1 MDAVIALLP
10 GDGIGPEVTAE
21 ARKALDAVAGRFGH
35 DFEFRPYLIGGAAL
49 DAQGLPLPRETLKG
63 CGDCDA
69 VLFGAVGGPR
79 WDKEAPDKRPERG
92 LLSLRKALG
101 LYANLRPATLLKP
114 LREACPLKDALLE
127 ASSFDAS
134 PTFDML
140 ILRELTGGIYFGSR
154 GRKDDGRSA
163 YDTESYSYRE
173 IERLL
178 RVAFDAAAGRRGKL
192 CVVDKANVLESS
204 RLWREVAKDL
214 EPGYPG
220 VKLDFMYVDNC
231 AMQLL
236 RAPGQF
242 DVIATSNLFG
252 DILSDE
258 ASALTGSIGMLPSAS
273 LGEESL
279 KGLGRMGLYEPIHG
293 SAPDIAGQDKANPL
307 GAILS
312 AAMLLRY
319 SLGLAEEAAAVE
331 SAVLRVLEEGYR
343 SVDLATFATPHPR
356 RAGTRKM
363 GNLIAG
369 RISRPAGD

>member
-79 WDKEAPDKRPERG
+79 WDKEAPEKRPERG

-154 GRKDDGRSA
+154 GRKDEGRSA

-192 CVVDKANVLESS
+192 CVVDKANVRESS

>member
-35 DFEFRPYLIGGAAL
+35 AFEFRPYLIGGAAL

-114 LREACPLKDALLE
+114 LREACALKDALLE

>member
-35 DFEFRPYLIGGAAL
+35 AFEFRPYLIGGAAL

-356 RAGTRKM
+356 RAGTREM
-363 GNLIAG
+363 GNLIAD

>member
-35 DFEFRPYLIGGAAL
+35 AFEFRLYLIGGAAL

>member
-1 MDAVIALLP
+1 MNAAIALLP

-21 ARKALDAVAGRFGH
+21 ARKVLDAVAGRFGH
-35 DFEFRPYLIGGAAL
+35 HFDFRQYLIGGSAL
-49 DAQGLPLPRETLKG
+49 DAEGLPLPRETLTG
-63 CGDCDA
+63 CGECDA

-79 WDKEAPDKRPERG
+79 WDAVSPDKRPERG

-101 LYANLRPATLLKP
+101 LYANLRPATLLSP
-114 LREACPLKDALLE
+114 LQEACPLKNSVLQASSHDGS
-127 ASSFDAS
+127 SSFD
-134 PTFDML
+134 MV
-140 ILRELTGGIYFGSR
+140 IVRELTGGIYFGSR
-154 GRKDDGRSA
+154 GRKDSGRSA
-163 YDTESYSYRE
+163 FDTETYSYRE

-178 RVAFDAAAGRRGKL
+178 RVAFDAAAERRGKL

-204 RLWREVAKDL
+204 RLWREVAKNL
-214 EPGYPG
+214 EPEYPK
-220 VKLDFMYVDNC
+220 VQLEFMYVDNC
-231 AMQLL
+231 AMQLV

-273 LGEESL
+273 LGEESI
-279 KGLGRMGLYEPIHG
+279 KGLGRTGLYEPIHG

-319 SLGLAEEAAAVE
+319 SLGLAEEAKVVDAAVL
-331 SAVLRVLEEGYR
+331 SVLEEGYR
-343 SVDLATFATPHPR
+343 SDDLSTATTPDSYR
-356 RAGTRKM
+356 VGTNQM
-363 GNLIAG
+363 GSLVTDQIL
-369 RISRPAGD
+369 R

>member
-21 ARKALDAVAGRFGH
+21 ACKALDAVAGRFGH
-35 DFEFRPYLIGGAAL
+35 AFEFRPYLIGGAAL

>member
-35 DFEFRPYLIGGAAL
+35 AFEFRPYLIGGAAL

-163 YDTESYSYRE
+163 SDTESYSYRE

>member
-35 DFEFRPYLIGGAAL
+35 AFEFRLYLIGGAAL

-363 GNLIAG
+363 GNLIAD

>member
-79 WDKEAPDKRPERG
+79 WDKEAPEKRPERG

>member
-35 DFEFRPYLIGGAAL
+35 AFEFRPYLIGGAAL

-356 RAGTRKM
+356 RAGTREM
-363 GNLIAG
+363 GNLIAD
-369 RISRPAGD
+369 RISRPSGD

>member
-1 MDAVIALLP
+1 MNAAIALLP

-21 ARKALDAVAGRFGH
+21 AKKALDAIAGRFGH
-35 DFEFRPYLIGGAAL
+35 HFDFRDYLIGGSAL
-49 DAQGLPLPRETLKG
+49 DAVGFPLPRETLVG
-63 CGDCDA
+63 CGECDA

-79 WDKEAPDKRPERG
+79 WDSVSPDKRPEQG

-114 LREACPLKDALLE
+114 LREACPLKESVLQDSSHDGE
-127 ASSFDAS
+127 SSFD
-134 PTFDML
+134 MV
-140 ILRELTGGIYFGSR
+140 IVRELTGGIYFGSR
-154 GRKDDGRSA
+154 GRKDSGRSA
-163 YDTESYSYRE
+163 YDTETYSSRE

-178 RVAFDAAAGRRGKL
+178 RVAFSAATERRGKL

-214 EPGYPG
+214 APKYPNIS
-220 VKLDFMYVDNC
+220 LSFMYVDNC
-231 AMQLL
+231 AMQLV

-279 KGLGRMGLYEPIHG
+279 KGLGRTGLYEPIHG

-319 SLGLAEEAAAVE
+319 SLGLAQEAQAVE
-331 SAVLRVLEEGYR
+331 MAVLSVLVAGYR
-343 SVDLATFATPHPR
+343 SADLSNSATPEER
-356 RAGTRKM
+356 RAGTRKL
-363 GNLIAG
+363 GSLVAD
-369 RISRPAGD
+369 RVSQPA